1 VADSLGSAVLTL
13 SVDDS
18 AYKAGLNAARQQT
31 TSAVDGIAA
40 SFRNLAGIVGVIGI
54 GAFTQQVI
62 AAGQESQKTKLQLE
76 ALTAA
81 YGEQSQAAAS
91 IARIQAVLGIS
102 ASQAREGY
110 SQLYAALRGTGIG
123 AEQLEVLFV
132 GLTKAA
138 IASGASSAEAS
149 AGLLQLKQGLAA
161 GSLQGDELRS
171 VLESIPALSQAIAQ
185 QLGVNVGQLKQLGAD
200 GKITSDVLFAAAKQF
215 AGQTV
220 RAKTETENLS
230 VAFEKLKEQI
240 AAAVGPG
247 IREAFAGIAA
257 GIATFA
263 KLVDENSGKIQGFVV
278 GTLALGK
285 ALAPF
290 AAAILTVR
298 AAMAA
303 YQVAAKAAAVAQA
316 AVLALSG
323 PKGWAILATGL
334 GLAAGAAYG
343 IEKAME
349 GVGTE
354 TEKAK
359 KEYERY
365 KKEFEGVLAGTSLDP
380 PSAEKTQKEIDKIAK
395 SRLKA
400 EEDILRPSKE
410 RLSDLQATL
419 GLEGAV
425 LEVAKQQ
432 LAVDKARIEEAKA
445 IAAYDKAL
453 SASGFNRED
462 PAVIEAAA
470 RLQAAG
476 LNVRSALIEG
486 GQQAASLLNQSTQDL
501 KSALDA
507 QRSAREGAFDLLTN
521 GLQQQLLQDARRRIQ
536 AGVNAGELDPRK
548 VNAAARTP
556 QDILR
561 IAGQADSLVNAQN
574 AVAKAA
580 TDLRVAIEGLNGKDW
595 AVNVKVNADGT
606 YQAYGDTVNNA
617 VGAVG

>member
-1 VADSLGSAVLTL
+1 MADSLGSAVLTL